1 MRSLVPLAVC
11 SALLFVV
18 GFLGYKGVFRSTALG
33 PASSGAAPVGPAN
46 VRTTPQPTGPV
57 IRDLPRGP
65 VEQEAL
71 DFWTGTGT
79 PSTAASGPSG
89 RRAALGQTRILRVI
103 SLAGDPL
110 PDVELSF
117 RGPGLADAPLLRTQ
131 SDGSVVLAE
140 SRAGDNAVPPS
151 MVAALWDAAGADG
164 DKGTSGADASDRG
177 EQSDAGEAP
186 AATKLEVR
194 ATGPQLAVPGAF
206 LPARLERKGNELIV
220 RLELE

>member
-131 SDGSVVLAE
+131 SDGILVLAE
-140 SRAGDNAVPPS
+140 SRVGDNAVPPS
-151 MVAALWDAAGADG
+151 MVAALWDAAGDHGA
-164 DKGTSGADASDRG
+164 SGGDASDSG
-177 EQSDAGEAP
+177 ELSGAGEAP
-186 AATKLEVR
+186 AAKAVEVR